1 MSTGKMV
8 VSTAV
13 GETWERTSELR
24 IVRRPGPY
32 GPIDKLQQA
41 WFCRQSGK
49 INWRDVQVV
58 DAAIP

>member
-1 MSTGKMV
+1 MSTGTTV
-8 VSTAV
+8 VSAEA

-24 IVRRPGPY
+24 IVRRVGPY

-41 WFCRQSGK
+41 WFCRQSGE

-58 DAAIP
+58 DATIP